1 MILVLALILFVFF
14 LMPTYQRPVLL
25 PQMLSREECD
35 HIKKQALPRFRPS
48 TVGGNYQVNKN
59 IRQSETA
66 WLGMEDPVVRRIMER
81 CLEHVDRPL
90 QNCEKLQVLRY
101 RPGGFYKPHF
111 DAFSDNPESNPRM
124 YTFILALNDEYE
136 GGETAFPRLK
146 SEYKLRTGD
155 GLLFENLDNY
165 EFMTSK
171 AYHGGKPVTR
181 GEKWVCNLWVHKY
194 PFFLE

>member
-1 MILVLALILFVFF
+1 MILVLALILVVFF
-14 LMPTYQRPVLL
+14 LMPTYQRPVVL
-25 PQMLSREECD
+25 PQMLSQEECD
-35 HIKKQALPRFRPS
+35 HIKRQALPRFRPS
-48 TVGGNYQVNKN
+48 TVGGHHQVNTN

-66 WLGMEDPVVRRIMER
+66 WLGMEDPVVRRVAQR

-111 DAFSDNPESNPRM
+111 DAFSDKPESNPRM

-146 SEYKLRTGD
+146 SEYKLHTGD

-165 EFMTSK
+165 EFMTGK

-194 PFFLE
+194 PYDP